1 MSDRPSRQDLVVPQ
15 KRSNLPLV
23 LGAVASGCAG
33 FAAVWAL
40 GLGRSA
46 GPEGVDAALEPPVAG
61 VIEPSTAPDTFNA
74 TSPAAATAP
83 PQGDRYAVQPTSL
96 DQPAG
101 VVGEEGRASRFSR
114 FSASQDLPVTPATA
128 ETPAEIGRAHV

>member
-74 TSPAAATAP
+74 TSPAAERVRT
-83 PQGDRYAVQPTSL
+83 R
-96 DQPAG
+96 
-101 VVGEEGRASRFSR
+101 R
-114 FSASQDLPVTPATA
+114 
-128 ETPAEIGRAHV
+128 